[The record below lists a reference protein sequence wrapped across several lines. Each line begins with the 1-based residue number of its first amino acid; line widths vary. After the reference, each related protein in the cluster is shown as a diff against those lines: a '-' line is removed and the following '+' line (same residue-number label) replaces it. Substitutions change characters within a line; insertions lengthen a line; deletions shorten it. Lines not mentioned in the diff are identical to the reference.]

1 MYSFRYEFWQ
11 QHGFSYP
18 LSSKI
23 DVSSSVA
30 PHESETNVVAMCASP
45 DRMWARMCTDRMR
58 AVEAEVHTGRPS
70 RWLWSF
76 FGRYDVNKQNP
87 RDVAFLV
94 ATCVGER
101 ERERAPLLSKP
112 CYYYMNYYII
122 YSVYQISW
130 LHG

>member
-1 MYSFRYEFWQ
+1 M
-11 QHGFSYP
+11 
-18 LSSKI
+18 SSKI

-101 ERERAPLLSKP
+101 ERACTPTFQTIVLL
-112 CYYYMNYYII
+112 YELLYII
-122 YSVYQISW
+122 FSVPDVMVTW
-130 LHG
+130 LARGEVFTLVILDEMK